1 MNKSK
6 EDVILAKAQELE
18 HREALMARYAE
29 TYGRD
34 RWYNRGCH
42 DITTLRQELALL
54 KGTEVAETEAEKPL
68 EDDQTSS

>member
-6 EDVILAKAQELE
+6 EDAILAKTQELE

-42 DITTLRQELALL
+42 DINTLRQELALL
-54 KGTEVAETEAEKPL
+54 KEDEAAETEAEKPL
-68 EDDQTSS
+68 EDDPTAS